1 MKQTIY
7 HQTHDFT
14 SHIVL
19 YISLIY
25 LYTIL
30 LNILSAAAASYKYIS
45 KYNIDYKQSTTF
57 NILQHC
63 PTIFQ
68 PLHKMK

>member
-30 LNILSAAAASYKYIS
+30 LNILVDTPASYKYIS
-45 KYNIDYKQSTTF
+45 KYNIDYKQSTNF

>member
-1 MKQTIY
+1 MKKQPIY
-7 HQTHDFT
+7 HQTHYFT
-14 SHIVL
+14 SHIV

-30 LNILSAAAASYKYIS
+30 LNNLLNASSYKYIS

-63 PTIFQ
+63 PTIC
-68 PLHKMK
+68 